1 MDSVF
6 FGPEERQVTVLEF
19 TNVSGN
25 VESITV
31 AELLSWIE
39 HFAGV
44 EAPQLIEDSGKD
56 GVAIRSRHTLPHRRF
71 AAANCH
77 LVTKPLTAYEYTATS
92 FQNQTGQ
99 GDTGRT

>member
-1 MDSVF
+1 M
-6 FGPEERQVTVLEF
+6 LEF

-44 EAPQLIEDSGKD
+44 EHAYNSSKTPAKMGSNPFATHSIAS
-56 GVAIRSRHTLPHRRF
+56 TLCCCKLPPS
-71 AAANCH
+71 N
-77 LVTKPLTAYEYTATS
+77 
-92 FQNQTGQ
+92 
-99 GDTGRT
+99 